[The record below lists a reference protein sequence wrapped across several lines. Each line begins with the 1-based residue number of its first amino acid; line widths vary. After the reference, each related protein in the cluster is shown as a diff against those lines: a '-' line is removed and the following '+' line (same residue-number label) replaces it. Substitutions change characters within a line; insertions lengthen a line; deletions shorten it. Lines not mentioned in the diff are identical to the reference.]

1 MLICSKCKE
10 DLDLDKFARRGSGYR
25 SVCRPCHSRSQLSW
39 AHKNKES
46 RKASVHKYYAKKV
59 GKHPDECVRKQI
71 DPTTVAALKKIKSRA
86 EYVKNRQKYLERS
99 KQYAQKNKEKISR
112 YQSEWRQI
120 NAEQKK
126 ENDKRWRLSNSA
138 KLNSYYSARRDR
150 RRAAEPSWL
159 SAIEQA
165 QIQEMYDVAAA
176 LTTQTG
182 VKHHVDHIHPLKGR
196 GFSGLHVPWNLQV
209 LQASENLSKGSRL
222 PASEAHLAW
231 GGLIHAS

>member
-1 MLICSKCKE
+1 MPICSKCKE
-10 DLDLDKFARRGSGYR
+10 DLDLDKFARRGSEYR
-25 SVCRPCHSRSQLSW
+25 SICRPCHSKNQLLW
-39 AHKNKES
+39 AHNNKKS
-46 RKASVHKYYAKKV
+46 RKTSSHKYYAKKV

-71 DPTTVAALKKIKSRA
+71 DPATVAALKKIKARA
-86 EYVKNRQKYLERS
+86 EYVKNRQKYLERA

-112 YQSEWRQI
+112 YHAEWRQI

-209 LQASENLSKGSRL
+209 LQAVENLSKGSRL
-222 PASEAHLAW
+222 PASEAHLTW
-231 GGLIHAS
+231 GG

>member
-1 MLICSKCKE
+1 MPICYKCKE
-10 DLDLDKFARRGSGYR
+10 DKDLQNFARRGSGYR
-25 SVCRPCHSRSQLSW
+25 GICRPCHTKGKLEW
-39 AHKNKES
+39 ARRNKES
-46 RKASVHKYYAKKV
+46 RSASTHKYYAKKT
-59 GKHPDECVRKQI
+59 GKHPDECVKRFV
-71 DPTTVAALKKIKSRA
+71 DPVESAARKKIRRR
-86 EYVKNRQKYLERS
+86 EDYVKNRQRYLDRAKE
-99 KQYAQKNKEKISR
+99 YAQTNKEKVSR

-138 KLNSYYSARRDR
+138 KLNSYYSARRDQ

-231 GGLIHAS
+231 GGLMHAT

>member
-1 MLICSKCKE
+1 MPICSKCKTE
-10 DLDLDKFARRGSGYR
+10 FNLERFARRGGEYR
-25 SVCRPCHSRSQLSW
+25 GICRSCHSENQLLW
-39 AHKNKES
+39 ARANKES
-46 RKASVHKYYAKKV
+46 RKASTHKYYAKKV
-59 GKHPDECVRKQI
+59 GKHPDECIRKHI
-71 DPTTVAALKKIKSRA
+71 DPVEAAALKKIKARA
-86 EYVKNRQKYLERS
+86 DYVKNRQRYLERA
-99 KQYAQKNKEKISR
+99 KQYAQAHKEKVSR

-126 ENDKRWRLSNSA
+126 ENDKKWRMANMA

-182 VKHHVDHIHPLKGR
+182 VKHHVDHIHPLKGG

-209 LQASENLSKGSRL
+209 LRAAENLSKGARL
-222 PASEAHLAW
+222 PANEAHLAW
-231 GGLIHAS
+231 GG